1 MSSAS
6 LSDRIKAEFDARSA
20 RQQKAAEDRTRQ
32 AKEHEQRMAQFVQT
46 CEDLKALWS
55 PKLDAFAKQFGNSI
69 KVTPNITPSLREA
82 KIAFMTDLAN
92 MTMTISVSTDPDIT
106 RLVFDYDLLIIPTFM
121 DYDRHAR
128 FEMPLDAVDKAAL
141 SKWID
146 DQLIACVKAYLAMQ
160 DNEHYLRWSMV
171 EDPISK
177 TKLLRTDAFATIEHK
192 GQKHYFVSAE
202 SLRMFKER
210 HQIAQ

>member
-1 MSSAS
+1 MASAS
-6 LSDRIKAEFDARSA
+6 LSDRIKAEFDARTA
-20 RQQKAAEDRTRQ
+20 RKQKAAEDRTKQ
-32 AKEHEQRMAQFVQT
+32 AQEHERRLALFVKT
-46 CEDLKALWS
+46 CEELKSLWS
-55 PKLDAFAKQFGNSI
+55 PKLDAFAKQFGDGI

-82 KIAFMTDLAN
+82 KIVFLTDLAN
-92 MTMTISVSTDPDIT
+92 MTLTLSVSTNPDIT
-106 RLVFDYDLLIIPTFM
+106 RLILDYDLLIIPTFM
-121 DYDRHAR
+121 DYQRHAR
-128 FEMPLDAVDKAAL
+128 FETPLDAVDKGAL
-141 SKWID
+141 GKWLD

-192 GQKHYFVSAE
+192 GQKLYFVSAE
-202 SLRMFKER
+202 SLRLFKER